1 MPPSSL
7 FMVVTNSS
15 TAQTSSCQE
24 GSVRLVETA
33 SISNTLNNAGL
44 VQVCRNGVWGTVC
57 ADSLTTP
64 WSEKNA
70 QVVCKQL
77 GFSGALN
84 SILQDTWVECSC
96 GVVWLF
102 NLIPFVSSVPSS
114 ERADSSIP
122 IHYRSIRCTGEED
135 RLTDCPGI
143 STTTVSCSHTWD
155 AYIVCRPSSGR
166 ISRKFHHL

>member
-1 MPPSSL
+1 MPAGLFPS
-7 FMVVTNSS
+7 NSS
-15 TAQTSSCQE
+15 TAQTQTSSCQE

-70 QVVCKQL
+70 QVVCNQL

-84 SILQDTWVECSC
+84 SILQD
-96 GVVWLF
+96 
-102 NLIPFVSSVPSS
+102 
-114 ERADSSIP
+114 R
-122 IHYRSIRCTGEED
+122 
-135 RLTDCPGI
+135 
-143 STTTVSCSHTWD
+143 
-155 AYIVCRPSSGR
+155 
-166 ISRKFHHL
+166 

>member
-1 MPPSSL
+1 MPAGLFPS
-7 FMVVTNSS
+7 NSS
-15 TAQTSSCQE
+15 TAQTQTSSCQE

-77 GFSGALN
+77 RYSGALN
-84 SILQDTWVECSC
+84 SIQQDT
-96 GVVWLF
+96 
-102 NLIPFVSSVPSS
+102 
-114 ERADSSIP
+114 
-122 IHYRSIRCTGEED
+122 
-135 RLTDCPGI
+135 
-143 STTTVSCSHTWD
+143 
-155 AYIVCRPSSGR
+155 
-166 ISRKFHHL
+166 

>member
-1 MPPSSL
+1 MPARLFPS
-7 FMVVTNSS
+7 NSS
-15 TAQTSSCQE
+15 TAQTQTSSCQE

-70 QVVCKQL
+70 QVVCKQR

-84 SILQDTWVECSC
+84 SIQQDT
-96 GVVWLF
+96 
-102 NLIPFVSSVPSS
+102 
-114 ERADSSIP
+114 
-122 IHYRSIRCTGEED
+122 
-135 RLTDCPGI
+135 
-143 STTTVSCSHTWD
+143 
-155 AYIVCRPSSGR
+155 
-166 ISRKFHHL
+166 